1 MKIPVSVPSRTEGLK
16 DLIPAEKSE
25 PVYSVSMVKT
35 DWLVSAGGASWT
47 LILEI
52 RVGVQR

>member
-1 MKIPVSVPSRTEGLK
+1 MKIPVRVPSRIEGLK
-16 DLIPAEKSE
+16 DLIPAEKSA

-35 DWLVSAGGASWT
+35 DWLDIEAGASWT

-52 RVGVQR
+52 KVGVQR

>member
-1 MKIPVSVPSRTEGLK
+1 MPVSVPSRTEGLK
-16 DLIPAEKSE
+16 DLMPAEKSA

-35 DWLVSAGGASWT
+35 DWLDIEGGASWT
-47 LILEI
+47 LTLEI